1 MTFRYTYF
9 PEINCLCTVGTGRVS
24 LEAFLDYHRSIKID
38 NPPSTLRIL
47 SDYRQLDPSDL
58 QASDVDEMKMSALR
72 RVEGKYEKVREAA
85 VVSDFLSWGLSR
97 QYDGMH
103 YTETYELNVF
113 TDIDEAKVWLGLDP
127 EADLAVDG

>member
-1 MTFRYTYF
+1 M
-9 PEINCLCTVGTGRVS
+9 
-24 LEAFLDYHRSIKID
+24 
-38 NPPSTLRIL
+38 RIL

-85 VVSDFLSWGLSR
+85 VVSDFLSRGLSR

-103 YTETYELNVF
+103 YSETYELNVF
-113 TDIDEAKVWLGLDP
+113 TDIDEAKTWLGLDP
-127 EADLAVDG
+127 ETDLAVDG